1 MRFAAAVLTGIC
13 LHLAGPADAQ
23 DLQGRDT
30 AGNWRVTHHT
40 SHGIWKAICDER
52 EEDGA
57 LKQRCYIRWVDV
69 YAGHPDFG
77 AIFTFITPRENA
89 PAGQH
94 DVMFGPELGTV
105 FLPNGFVIKKDD
117 EIIWRMSGAGCLL
130 LANCDLGAVRSDDVL
145 RAMLN
150 GTALELSFVDPHFR
164 RFDLSWSLEG
174 FPDAFGVYQTQ
185 LRIRQQAGKAETT
198 SVTGEDGG

>member
-1 MRFAAAVLTGIC
+1 MRLASALLTGLGLHLGGAAV
-13 LHLAGPADAQ
+13 AQ

-40 SHGIWKAICDER
+40 SHGIWKSICDER
-52 EEDGA
+52 EEHGA

-77 AIFTFITPRENA
+77 ALFTFITPRENA

-105 FLPNGFVIKKDD
+105 FLPDGFVVKQDQ
-117 EIIWRMSGAGCLL
+117 EIIWHMSGVGCLL
-130 LANCDLGAVRSDDVL
+130 LADCELDASQSDEAL
-145 RAMLN
+145 QAMLN
-150 GTALELSFVDPHFR
+150 GSGLEFSFIDPHFR

-174 FPDAFGVYQTQ
+174 FSDAFETYQTQ
-185 LRIRQQAGKAETT
+185 WFLRQ
-198 SVTGEDGG
+198 